1 MFNPKGNCDPS
12 AYHYQIIYNSP
23 PCLNDYHINHTSRHP
38 FNNRQFPPV
47 DTTMFSKSA
56 KEMQKLMSEAA
67 LVLNKIAYSKEFAH
81 QVMTAAQESQ
91 LNKVEQLIKSTGIT
105 SEVECSFNPDG
116 ITITFI
122 LATSEID
129 CCHLSIIL
137 RWRS

>member
-1 MFNPKGNCDPS
+1 MFTSRVNFDPN
-12 AYHYQIIYNSP
+12 ACHYQIIYNSP
-23 PCLNDYHINHTSRHP
+23 QLLNDYHVNHTSRHP
-38 FNNRQFPPV
+38 YNNRQFPPV

-122 LATSEID
+122 LATSGID